1 MKKCKNVL
9 QLIIY
14 LSDYGRELSV
24 LFVGTRKFY
33 KILYFLTA
41 MSPAYFLFLLQ
52 LKGKYAEVLSKKLWC
67 ASYDSIIIFTTVS
80 IPLAAFILGFC

>member
-1 MKKCKNVL
+1 
-9 QLIIY
+9 
-14 LSDYGRELSV
+14 
-24 LFVGTRKFY
+24 
-33 KILYFLTA
+33 

-80 IPLAAFILGFC
+80 IPLAAFILGFLLKKS